1 MTALVIED
9 EMIEI
14 RALVKMFSICFPKK
28 FERILTAINGRTAL
42 ALLESN
48 KIDLVILD
56 INLPDM
62 QGTDIL
68 RIITETYPETKVI
81 MATAYSGNEY
91 VRTSMKYKAFDYLL
105 KPYSMETFREAVSSF
120 IQSVEG
126 DSYGQIGISARVRN
140 YVSENYAT
148 DFGLDDIADALGF
161 DKSYLGR
168 VFKNTEGKSIMLYVQ
183 EYRMDKA
190 EVLMKKGMSVSE
202 TCFSVGFKDP
212 AYFSKCYKKVKGR
225 TPSSTKDS
233 N

>member
-9 EMIEI
+9 EMLER
-14 RALVKMFSICFPKK
+14 RALEKMFSLCFPKK
-28 FERILTAINGRTAL
+28 FVRILTAIDGRTAL
-42 ALLESN
+42 SLLSTN

-56 INLPDM
+56 INLPDI
-62 QGTDIL
+62 QGTEIL
-68 RIITETYPETKVI
+68 KTISETYPETKVI

-105 KPYSMETFREAVSSF
+105 KPYSMDTFREAVSTF

-126 DSYGQIGISARVRN
+126 DSYGQIGIAARVRN
-140 YVSENYAT
+140 YVSENYAS

-190 EVLMKKGMSVSE
+190 EALMKKGMGVAE